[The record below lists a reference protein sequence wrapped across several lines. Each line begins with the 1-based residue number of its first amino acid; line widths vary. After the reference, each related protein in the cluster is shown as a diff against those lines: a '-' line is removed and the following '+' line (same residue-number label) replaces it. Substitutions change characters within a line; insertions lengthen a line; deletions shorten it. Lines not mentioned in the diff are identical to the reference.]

1 MPPCGDDPV
10 PPCGDDPV
18 PAGPSGVGTSALQLP
33 PCVVAELVLDGA
45 LVGDAAPDRVP
56 VRGGVFGVVLAGDGA
71 LDSVPVGGATV
82 DVGAGLGA
90 MVEPFKVMVEV
101 PLLW

>member
-1 MPPCGDDPV
+1 VAGEPV
-10 PPCGDDPV
+10 PDGVPQPV

-45 LVGDAAPDRVP
+45 LVGDAALDRVP
-56 VRGGVFGVVLAGDGA
+56 VRGGVFGVVLTGDGA

-82 DVGAGLGA
+82 DVGGGPGA
-90 MVEPFKVMVEV
+90 VVEPFKVMVEL